1 MKKIIIWPEGPAKK
15 NNLAPILSEKKYLGP
30 DQKPKPPPP
39 PEYQMD
45 RALVR
50 IIFLYSSDKCC
61 ILRKY
66 AHQNNATLNGF
77 IFLKICKLVSMIIG
91 VNPDQNL
98 QIIRILKR
106 YTKMCEN
113 Q

>member
-1 MKKIIIWPEGPAKK
+1 M
-15 NNLAPILSEKKYLGP
+15 
-30 DQKPKPPPP
+30 Q
-39 PEYQMD
+39 
-45 RALVR
+45 LVR

-61 ILRKY
+61 MLRKY
-66 AHQNNATLNGF
+66 AHQNIATLNGF
-77 IFLKICKLVSMIIG
+77 IFLKICKLVVIA

-98 QIIRILKR
+98 QMFRILKR

>member
-1 MKKIIIWPEGPAKK
+1 M
-15 NNLAPILSEKKYLGP
+15 
-30 DQKPKPPPP
+30 Q
-39 PEYQMD
+39 
-45 RALVR
+45 LVH

-61 ILRKY
+61 MLRKY
-66 AHQNNATLNGF
+66 AHQNNATLDVF
-77 IFLKICKLVSMIIG
+77 IFLKICKLVSMVIG

-98 QIIRILKR
+98 QMFRILKV